1 MVTRQNRDRH
11 KPGTTKP
18 RDKLTLVVDNVESCV
33 KSPQILHVLVHIIL
47 GDSPEILDMHYEIQ
61 PDTDHVTEFHGDR
74 PRELGDP
81 VKPPQLK

>member
-74 PRELGDP
+74 PRELGDA
-81 VKPPQLK
+81 VNPPQLN